1 MPVSKLLVASILGG
15 IALFIWGGLS
25 HMVLGLGEIGIK
37 ELPNEEPV
45 LSALKTNIPE
55 SGFYFFP
62 GMGRADGMTKEQQ
75 QATQDKRMAAGPSGI
90 MIYNPGGELAMSP
103 TKLITEL
110 ITDIIC
116 AFLAGWLLIRAFASL
131 IGFGQRVAF
140 VAVTGLL
147 AGIAVEVPYW
157 NWYCFPTNYMLA
169 AMADQVIGFTLVG
182 MVLAWRLKAANN

>member
-75 QATQDKRMAAGPSGI
+75 QATRWPNPMRLANALINNQPARNAQIISVINSVINFVGDMASSP
-90 MIYNPGGELAMSP
+90 PGL
-103 TKLITEL
+103 
-110 ITDIIC
+110 
-116 AFLAGWLLIRAFASL
+116 
-131 IGFGQRVAF
+131 
-140 VAVTGLL
+140 
-147 AGIAVEVPYW
+147 
-157 NWYCFPTNYMLA
+157 
-169 AMADQVIGFTLVG
+169 
-182 MVLAWRLKAANN
+182 